1 MRQPGVSNKVG
12 QWANFWGDKDKKTL
26 FPREQESA
34 FAQEA
39 ANADIIFVFD
49 ASAPPESVYYFGKNT
64 RLRCPKKPAPKP
76 YDRVAGTG
84 NLAEVTAAREA
95 AQGDS
100 KQGNGQTTSTGTG
113 NGQTTSTTA
122 ANPASPKKGDGQ
134 TTSTSGPDGNGP
146 PLNFLQVLS
155 RNLAIAG
162 ALASGDTSGSLKDP
176 NGSRYGIP
184 SGKNAGGPDLLLLQA
199 AAGTF
204 AVIGIPFK
212 SGKEFID
219 TVTRALSQKKVAGIL
234 DPKVLSREIAEQLAH
249 EPEQAVIDKAIAALK
264 QGNTKPFEA
273 LESFGKAMA
282 PSLRDAAVILP
293 YSRAKIFTRGWEGKF
308 QAHHILEVDMGDK
321 VFKLGKAID
330 DVPAIVLSEAEH
342 KAVTKALEEARATV
356 LAGTGKKYPDQQQLW
371 AIYQKVYAPYPSWLK
386 AIESYFP

>member
-1 MRQPGVSNKVG
+1 MQVRLQSLCTIS
-12 QWANFWGDKDKKTL
+12 AKTQDCAVRRNRPL
-26 FPREQESA
+26 
-34 FAQEA
+34 
-39 ANADIIFVFD
+39 
-49 ASAPPESVYYFGKNT
+49 
-64 RLRCPKKPAPKP
+64 P

-162 ALASGDTSGSLKDP
+162 ALASGDTSGSLEDP

-212 SGKEFID
+212 SGKEFIE

-308 QAHHILEVDMGDK
+308 QAHHVLEVDVAEDVFGMGK
-321 VFKLGKAID
+321 QAID
-330 DVPAIVLSEAEH
+330 DIPAIILSKEQHELITGRL
-342 KAVTKALEEARATV
+342 TKAHNELLDTLKKTEKKLEPADV
-356 LAGTGKKYPDQQQLW
+356 WQM
-371 AIYQKVYAPYPSWLK
+371 YQKVYKDYPSWLT
-386 AIESYFP
+386 AIEGYFKK